1 VPVSQQKAE
10 ISAAKLFLL
19 TLLKSRPSKKKR
31 IFKPTYLAVE
41 LLFWNWHTFRL
52 MSREITLKRI
62 IDVKMV
68 EALPQV
74 DLY

>member
-1 VPVSQQKAE
+1 MQQKAE
-10 ISAAKLFLL
+10 ISADKLFPLAPL
-19 TLLKSRPSKKKR
+19 ISRPSKKKR
-31 IFKPTYLAVE
+31 IFKQTYPTVAR
-41 LLFWNWHTFRL
+41 LFRNWHAFRL